1 MAGLACLLAST
12 AQAKDITGIASKV
25 VDGDTLYVC
34 NESVC
39 EKIRL
44 CGIDAPER
52 ADARSSAA
60 TEALKAIALSKPLRC
75 VRVGEGSVC
84 DGRSKPTN
92 RDRIVAQCF
101 ESEVDISAEMVKLG
115 QACDWVKFSGGH
127 YSRKDFARRCP

>member
-1 MAGLACLLAST
+1 MYWHIRPPHWQAWSAMAGLAYLLAFT
-12 AQAKDITGIASKV
+12 AQVKDFTGIASKI

-39 EKIRL
+39 EKVRL

-52 ADARSSAA
+52 ADARDPVA
-60 TEALKAIALSKPLRC
+60 TAALKAVALSKTLRC
-75 VRVGEGSVC
+75 VCVDEGSVC

-101 ESEVDISAEMVKLG
+101 EREADISAEMVERLMST
-115 QACDWVKFSGGH
+115 F
-127 YSRKDFARRCP
+127 